1 MKNLT
6 VVLLLFAASLSANA
20 NSGKWCETG
29 AKKYDL
35 HLFGHTYRTTELERL
50 AKKGVTDLK
59 STFVRG
65 DRVRVFAHTNNGF
78 TPVFDQC
85 VPGCPKR
92 GMLETFFGG
101 DCSEQVAKKEFVGF
115 EQKFAAIVLGNFG
128 KQESRSSY
136 NIFSNVQQ
144 LNDVYRAGSDGSE
157 VYAVISLIPE
167 GVNPRDRRALND
179 LYRRANETLQF
190 PKNFPS
196 IKIIGAATDS
206 ELLEFWKD
214 VLRSKGSFNFV
225 AF

>member
-1 MKNLT
+1 MKKST
-6 VVLLLFAASLSANA
+6 VALLLFAASFSVNA
-20 NSGKWCETG
+20 NSGKWCEAG

-59 STFVRG
+59 AQFVRG
-65 DRVRVFAHTNNGF
+65 DRVRVFTHTNNGF

-101 DCSEQVAKKEFVGF
+101 DCSEQVAKKEYINF
-115 EQKFAAIVLGNFG
+115 EQKFAVLVLSNFG
-128 KQESRSSY
+128 KQENRASY

-144 LNDVYRAGSDGSE
+144 LNDVYRAGNEGNE

-190 PKNFPS
+190 PKNFPAV
-196 IKIIGAATDS
+196 KIIGASTDS
-206 ELLEFWKD
+206 ELIEFWKD

>member
-1 MKNLT
+1 MNKLA
-6 VVLLLFAASLSANA
+6 VVLLLFAASFSANA
-20 NSGKWCETG
+20 SSGKWCEAG

-59 STFVRG
+59 SQFKMG
-65 DRVRVFAHTNNGF
+65 DRVRIFAHTNSGF

-85 VPGCPKR
+85 FPGCPKR

-101 DCSEQVAKKEFVGF
+101 DCSEQVAKKELVNF
-115 EQKFAAIVLGNFG
+115 EQKFAVIVLGNFG
-128 KQESRSSY
+128 KQESRASY

-144 LNDVYRAGSDGSE
+144 LNDVYRAGSEGSDI
-157 VYAVISLIPE
+157 YAVISLIPE

-196 IKIIGAATDS
+196 IKIIGASTDS